1 MNIAEQN
8 EEPAPRAPFIVL
20 NPSVS
25 KDEELEDEVHET
37 KVNIDGVKA
46 EISAKDDD
54 VGGSSPERAAETSS
68 VQDVAKR
75 KQLQNGSDEMTTEHK
90 SPIIL
95 KRRRVICEDMLAS
108 LKGTNSVV
116 SYHTN
121 SDGASKVKDDSTA
134 LLMENEEAS
143 QDKPSYRKPLYS
155 ITHKIS
161 DRRNVQAVDQHT
173 SAEASERVYLNNLL
187 QQRNLTDAHKNYSCP
202 LPAHTVEGES
212 TLYSLI
218 HKMFFTLNT
227 LNSTMTQLH
236 SKIDLLSLEVSRIKK
251 HVNPGGSVVEF
262 LPPAEYQ
269 LNNAELK
276 QVLDQSSSPGDF
288 ACRLLVQLFPELFTE
303 DEVSRGCNACGS
315 TSEQKLDS
323 LHLQLIRNYVEVC
336 YPSARNGNI
345 WQLEC
350 LPQVSDFFNRFWAQ
364 REMESSQQN
373 AKVTSFCEAERA
385 VEQSQ
390 SNCYADDN
398 TQDEGLSLDSS
409 SSVTSDLIL
418 EPQEISE
425 YLDEASSPGEFAIL
439 LVHRL
444 FPELF
449 DLRSLASQS
458 SCYGSSEKQAL
469 DLQRLKIVRK
479 YTELYFPDV
488 QEDEVWLQQVI
499 HKMDEELASINS
511 DGSECDMLRNESHC
525 SSNVSMVGSNDSF
538 ELDKSTQKPKK
549 IWLMP
554 IDFNSLV
561 IPPPDFE
568 VPCPDHVLSKHQ
580 LKNIY
585 ESSLSI
591 GNFASRLLVRLF
603 PELFTPEN
611 LRKQY
616 NCSGSLGKKQ
626 LDPVRI
632 KLIRHYV
639 QLMYPRAKC
648 DKVWN
653 QEFVS
658 KLDERCRRRDTE
670 QRRVYQQQR
679 KKTIIGT
686 EREEPTTSAVQPEQV
701 KKEAVLLAPERTDR
715 YNRNFCKVALDELTV
730 PALDFSVPNKH
741 LLSTKELKEIVQ
753 DSLSIGN
760 FAARLLVRIFPELF
774 TSESLRLQYNHSGA
788 CNKKQLDPVR
798 LRLIRHYVEAVYPRA
813 RSDQVWHLEC
823 IPSIDERCRRPDR
836 RKSKMVGRAKDE
848 KSETFSSPS
857 FNQAESTWFYERKI
871 MFDKFTGVL

>member
-8 EEPAPRAPFIVL
+8 EESGPRSPFIVQ

-25 KDEELEDEVHET
+25 KDEELGARVT
-37 KVNIDGVKA
+37 KVDIDRVKA
-46 EISAKDDD
+46 EISTNEDD
-54 VGGSSPERAAETSS
+54 VGGCSPDRAVEANN
-68 VQDVAKR
+68 VQDTAKR
-75 KQLQNGSDEMTTEHK
+75 TLIQNGFGELIPEYESA
-90 SPIIL
+90 IIC
-95 KRRRVICEDMLAS
+95 KRRRVISEDRFAS
-108 LKGTNSVV
+108 LNGIDSAV
-116 SYHTN
+116 SSQGN
-121 SDGASKVKDDSTA
+121 SDVTGKVKEATTD
-134 LLMENEEAS
+134 LLMECEDGP

-155 ITHKIS
+155 ISHKIAE
-161 DRRNVQAVDQHT
+161 RRNIQTVDQHPT
-173 SAEASERVYLNNLL
+173 AESSERVYLSNLL
-187 QQRNLTDAHKNYSCP
+187 EQQNLNDNHKSYCSALSAQGIDDN
-202 LPAHTVEGES
+202 S

-218 HKMFFTLNT
+218 HKMIFTLNT

-236 SKIDLLSLEVSRIKK
+236 SKIDLLSLEVNRIKK
-251 HVNPGGSVVEF
+251 HVNPGDLVVEF
-262 LPPAEYQ
+262 LPPTEYQ

-276 QVLDQSSSPGDF
+276 QVLEQSSSAGDF

-303 DEVSRGCNACGS
+303 DQGVSRGCNACGS
-315 TSEQKLDS
+315 MSEKKLDS
-323 LHLQLIRNYVEVC
+323 LHLQLIRNYIEVC
-336 YPSARNGNI
+336 YPSARNGNV
-345 WQLEC
+345 WQTEC

-364 REMESSQQN
+364 REMESGQQN
-373 AKVTSFCEAERA
+373 AKVISFYESDRV
-385 VEQSQ
+385 VEQPQ
-390 SNCYADDN
+390 PNCYIDN
-398 TQDEGLSLDSS
+398 STQDEGLSLDSCS
-409 SSVTSDLIL
+409 SNTSDLVL

-449 DLRSLASQS
+449 DMRCLASQS
-458 SCYGSSEKQAL
+458 SCYGSSVKQAL
-469 DLQRLKIVRK
+469 DPQRLQIVRR
-479 YTELYFPDV
+479 YVEIYFPDM
-488 QEDEVWLQQVI
+488 QEDKIWFQQVTR
-499 HKMDEELASINS
+499 KVDEELAS
-511 DGSECDMLRNESHC
+511 M
-525 SSNVSMVGSNDSF
+525 SSNGYEFDIIRNGSRCSPSLSTAASNDNYD
-538 ELDKSTQKPKK
+538 LDKSTQKSKK

-554 IDFNSLV
+554 VDFNSLV

-568 VPCPDHVLSKHQ
+568 VHCPDYVLSKQQ

-648 DKVWN
+648 DKAWN

-679 KKTIIGT
+679 KKTIVVT
-686 EREEPTTSAVQPEQV
+686 VKEEPTTSVQPEPV
-701 KKEAVLLAPERTDR
+701 RTEAVLLAPERTER
-715 YNRNFCKVALDELTV
+715 YNRNFCKLALDELTV
-730 PALDFSVPNKH
+730 PTLDFPVPNKH

-774 TSESLRLQYNHSGA
+774 TSENLRLQYNHSGA

-798 LRLIRHYVEAVYPRA
+798 LRLIRHYIEAVYPRA
-813 RSDQVWHLEC
+813 SNDQVWHLEC

-836 RKSKMVGRAKDE
+836 RKSKVMGKAKDT
-848 KSETFSSPS
+848 KNP
-857 FNQAESTWFYERKI
+857 RH
-871 MFDKFTGVL
+871 

>member
-1 MNIAEQN
+1 MNT
-8 EEPAPRAPFIVL
+8 
-20 NPSVS
+20 SVS
-25 KDEELEDEVHET
+25 KEEEFEKGAYAI
-37 KVNIDGVKA
+37 KVNIDRVKA
-46 EISAKDDD
+46 EISTKEDD
-54 VGGSSPERAAETSS
+54 VGGSSPDRAAEPNC
-68 VQDVAKR
+68 VQDTAKR
-75 KQLQNGSDEMTTEHK
+75 KQIQNGSGKMTPEYE
-90 SPIIL
+90 SPIIC
-95 KRRRVICEDMLAS
+95 KRRRIICEDRFANLNGIDAA
-108 LKGTNSVV
+108 V
-116 SYHTN
+116 SSQGN
-121 SDGASKVKDDSTA
+121 SDDTSKVKEATA
-134 LLMENEEAS
+134 DLLVENEDVP

-155 ITHKIS
+155 ISHKIS
-161 DRRNVQAVDQHT
+161 DRRNAQPVDQHT
-173 SAEASERVYLNNLL
+173 SVEVSDRVYLNSLL
-187 QQRNLTDAHKNYSCP
+187 QQRNLTDTRKSYPSA
-202 LPAHTVEGES
+202 LPAHAADGDS

-236 SKIDLLSLEVSRIKK
+236 SKIDLLSLEVNRIKK
-251 HVNPGGSVVEF
+251 HVNPGESVVEF

-315 TSEQKLDS
+315 TSEKKLDS
-323 LHLQLIRNYVEVC
+323 LHLQLIRNYIEVC
-336 YPSARNGNI
+336 YPSARNSNI
-345 WQLEC
+345 WQVEC

-373 AKVTSFCEAERA
+373 TKVISFYEADHV
-385 VEQSQ
+385 VEQPQ
-390 SNCYADDN
+390 PNCYIDNN

-409 SSVTSDLIL
+409 SSMNSDLVL

-444 FPELF
+444 FPELS
-449 DLRSLASQS
+449 DLRCLASQT
-458 SCYGSSEKQAL
+458 SCYGSSVKQAL
-469 DLQRLKIVRK
+469 DPQRLQIIRK
-479 YTELYFPDV
+479 YVEIYFPDV
-488 QEDEVWLQQVI
+488 QDDKVWLQQVI
-499 HKMDEELASINS
+499 HKMDEELASMNS
-511 DGSECDMLRNESHC
+511 DGSESDVFRNESHC
-525 SSNVSMVGSNDSF
+525 SPNVSMATSNDSCDF
-538 ELDKSTQKPKK
+538 DKSTQKSKK

-554 IDFNSLV
+554 VDFKSLV
-561 IPPPDFE
+561 VPPPDFE
-568 VPCPDHVLSKHQ
+568 VPCPDYILSKQQ

-648 DKVWN
+648 DKAWN

-679 KKTIIGT
+679 KKTIVST
-686 EREEPTTSAVQPEQV
+686 EKEEPTTSVQPEPV
-701 KKEAVLLAPERTDR
+701 KMEAVLLAPERTDR
-715 YNRNFCKVALDELTV
+715 YHRNFCKVALDELTV
-730 PALDFSVPNKH
+730 PTLDFPVPNKH

-774 TSESLRLQYNHSGA
+774 TSENLRLQYNHSGA

-813 RSDQVWHLEC
+813 RNDQVWHLEC

-836 RKSKMVGRAKDE
+836 RKSKVLGKPKDE
-848 KSETFSSPS
+848 KNETFS
-857 FNQAESTWFYERKI
+857 
-871 MFDKFTGVL
+871 

>member
-1 MNIAEQN
+1 ME
-8 EEPAPRAPFIVL
+8 
-20 NPSVS
+20 
-25 KDEELEDEVHET
+25 
-37 KVNIDGVKA
+37 
-46 EISAKDDD
+46 
-54 VGGSSPERAAETSS
+54 
-68 VQDVAKR
+68 
-75 KQLQNGSDEMTTEHK
+75 
-90 SPIIL
+90 
-95 KRRRVICEDMLAS
+95 CED
-108 LKGTNSVV
+108 GP
-116 SYHTN
+116 
-121 SDGASKVKDDSTA
+121 
-134 LLMENEEAS
+134 

-155 ITHKIS
+155 ISHKIAE
-161 DRRNVQAVDQHT
+161 RRNIQTVDQHPT
-173 SAEASERVYLNNLL
+173 AESSERVYLSNLL
-187 QQRNLTDAHKNYSCP
+187 EQQNLNDNHKSYCSALSAQGIDDN
-202 LPAHTVEGES
+202 S

-218 HKMFFTLNT
+218 HKMIFTLNT

-236 SKIDLLSLEVSRIKK
+236 SKIDLLSLEVNRIKK
-251 HVNPGGSVVEF
+251 HVNPGDLVVEF
-262 LPPAEYQ
+262 LPPTEYQ

-276 QVLDQSSSPGDF
+276 QVLEQSSSAGDF

-303 DEVSRGCNACGS
+303 DQGVSRGCNACGS
-315 TSEQKLDS
+315 MSEKKLDS
-323 LHLQLIRNYVEVC
+323 LHLQLIRNYIEVC
-336 YPSARNGNI
+336 YPSARNGNV
-345 WQLEC
+345 WQTEC

-364 REMESSQQN
+364 REMESGQQN
-373 AKVTSFCEAERA
+373 AKVISFYESDRV
-385 VEQSQ
+385 VEQPQ
-390 SNCYADDN
+390 PNCYIDN
-398 TQDEGLSLDSS
+398 STQDEGLSLDSCS
-409 SSVTSDLIL
+409 SNTSDLVL

-449 DLRSLASQS
+449 DMRCLASQS
-458 SCYGSSEKQAL
+458 SCYGSSVKQAL
-469 DLQRLKIVRK
+469 DPQRLQIVRR
-479 YTELYFPDV
+479 YVEIYFPDM
-488 QEDEVWLQQVI
+488 QEDKIWFQQVTR
-499 HKMDEELASINS
+499 KVDEELAS
-511 DGSECDMLRNESHC
+511 M
-525 SSNVSMVGSNDSF
+525 SSNGYEFDIIRNGSRCSPSLSTAASNDNYD
-538 ELDKSTQKPKK
+538 LDKSTQKSKK

-554 IDFNSLV
+554 VDFNSLV

-568 VPCPDHVLSKHQ
+568 VHCPDYVLSKQQ

-648 DKVWN
+648 DKAWN

-679 KKTIIGT
+679 KKTIVVT
-686 EREEPTTSAVQPEQV
+686 VKEEPTTSVQPEPV
-701 KKEAVLLAPERTDR
+701 RTEAVLLAPERTER
-715 YNRNFCKVALDELTV
+715 YNRNFCKLALDELTV
-730 PALDFSVPNKH
+730 PTLDFPVPNKH

-774 TSESLRLQYNHSGA
+774 TSENLRLQYNHSGA

-798 LRLIRHYVEAVYPRA
+798 LRLIRHYIEAVYPRA
-813 RSDQVWHLEC
+813 SNDQVWHLEC

-836 RKSKMVGRAKDE
+836 RKSKVMGKAKDT
-848 KSETFSSPS
+848 KNP
-857 FNQAESTWFYERKI
+857 RH
-871 MFDKFTGVL
+871 